1 MHDLD
6 ATSYAPT
13 GHAPRR
19 EECTVASAWS
29 SSPLGDPAGGAAYSD
44 AAGFVDD
51 RDDFATDLIAPAR
64 KPWFISKGVLAGS
77 LIAAVGLSAGLGIT
91 RFGHSNQPQPVSV
104 TSGATAAPVAAPAAI
119 PAPAPPPPDNGS
131 APASVAALPADIPA
145 TPVVTP
151 PVDIS
156 APAPLVTPPPLDNG
170 PAADPGLPPAA
181 PPPGPVVIVNAAPPP
196 VWLPPVHPPVPLLP
210 PPPKLPTLPPPPSLC
225 LPPHHL
231 VGGVCK

>member
-1 MHDLD
+1 MI
-6 ATSYAPT
+6 
-13 GHAPRR
+13 R
-19 EECTVASAWS
+19 
-29 SSPLGDPAGGAAYSD
+29 
-44 AAGFVDD
+44 
-51 RDDFATDLIAPAR
+51 
-64 KPWFISKGVLAGS
+64 
-77 LIAAVGLSAGLGIT
+77 
-91 RFGHSNQPQPVSV
+91 
-104 TSGATAAPVAAPAAI
+104 
-119 PAPAPPPPDNGS
+119 NGS
-131 APASVAALPADIPA
+131 R

-231 VGGVCK
+231 VGGVCNDTSAYRHRLSEGSPYAGFVLTRLTVTG